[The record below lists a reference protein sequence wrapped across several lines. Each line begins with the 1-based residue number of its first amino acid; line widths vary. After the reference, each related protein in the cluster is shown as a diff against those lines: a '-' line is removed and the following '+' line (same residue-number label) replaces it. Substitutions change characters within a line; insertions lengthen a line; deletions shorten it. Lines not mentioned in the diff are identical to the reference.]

1 MRVSLERF
9 MGLEELEGLE
19 VLEGLEGLEARG
31 GPWRPV
37 EGLEG
42 CSRAKLMQLPFYV
55 YLNL

>member
-9 MGLEELEGLE
+9 MGLEELE